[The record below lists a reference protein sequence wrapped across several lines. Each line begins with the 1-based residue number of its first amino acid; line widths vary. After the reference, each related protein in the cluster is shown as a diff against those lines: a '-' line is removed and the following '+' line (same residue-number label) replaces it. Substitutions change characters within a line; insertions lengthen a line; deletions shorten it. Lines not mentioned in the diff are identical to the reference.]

1 MKNQEMTSAIRNLL
15 HEEGCDI
22 VGIADL
28 SPCENLPDR
37 ELTKGIV
44 YGIALDPLVIKDL
57 REGPGMEY
65 LAEYK
70 KVNSKLD
77 HMAEKLLDHLLSG
90 GYSAFSI
97 GSTTEKFDRESLSAD
112 FPHKTAAI
120 RAGLG
125 WIGKCD
131 LLITKRFGSAL
142 RFNTVITNAPLIC
155 DDPVNYSLCSECQAC
170 VQACPVNAPSGRE
183 WKPGLHR
190 DEFLDIRSCY
200 LHCTSISSRNGL
212 DGTICGICI
221 QACPWTQGYI
231 KRSEKEV

>member
-1 MKNQEMTSAIRNLL
+1 MMSLEMTSAIRNLL
-15 HEEGCDI
+15 LEEGSDI

-37 ELTKGIV
+37 ELSTGIV
-44 YGIALDPLVIKDL
+44 YGIALDPIVIRKL
-57 REGPGMEY
+57 REGPCMEY
-65 LAEYK
+65 LLEYK
-70 KVNSKLD
+70 KVNGKLNEI
-77 HMAEKLLDHLLSG
+77 AERLLDDLLSK

-97 GSTTEKFDRESLSAD
+97 GSTTEKFDRDSLSAD

-125 WIGKCD
+125 WVGKCD

-155 DDPVNYSLCSECQAC
+155 DDPATHSLCSECQAC
-170 VQACPVNAPSGRE
+170 VQACPVKAPSGKE
-183 WKPGLHR
+183 WEPGLYR

-200 LHCTSISSRNGL
+200 LHCRDICSRNGL
-212 DGTICGICI
+212 AATICGICI
-221 QACPWTQGYI
+221 EACPWTQGYI
-231 KRSEKEV
+231 RRREREV